1 MDEHNQGIFSII
13 TAIYSFSKKGQ
24 GTTFLPQPPNCDP
37 DTSPDI
43 RMHPKKI
50 ALHIETSI
58 TQ

>member
-1 MDEHNQGIFSII
+1 MDEHNQGIFCII

-43 RMHPKKI
+43 RMHLNKI
-50 ALHIETSI
+50 VSTSH
-58 TQ
+58 